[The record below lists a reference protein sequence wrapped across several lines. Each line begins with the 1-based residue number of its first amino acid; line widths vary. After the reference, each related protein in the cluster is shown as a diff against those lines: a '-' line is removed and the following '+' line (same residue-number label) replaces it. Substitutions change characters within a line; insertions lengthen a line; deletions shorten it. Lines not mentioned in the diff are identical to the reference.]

1 MNNPSAAVPESKNSS
16 PKLIWTFPDH
26 DDDEDDADYGDDDE
40 SDESAAAAPP
50 HERWFSHSGFGSLA
64 WWSRL

>member
-1 MNNPSAAVPESKNSS
+1 MSNPSVAVPESTKAS

-26 DDDEDDADYGDDDE
+26 DDDDDDADYDDDDDE
-40 SDESAAAAPP
+40 SVAAPP
-50 HERWFSHSGFGSLA
+50 HERWFSRSGFGSPE